1 MDRQNRPRPRTK
13 FSPNSSGTMYL
24 MLDTLT
30 LLIKP
35 LIDFLSASHAIRWY
49 SLLVLSVICACSARS
64 RAGGMY
70 VPPDRMFKSFSYSA
84 LAAAC
89 FSSAVIGLRAASC
102 FSCSR
107 TRSASWRSR
116 SIARRSSIRGT
127 SSSSRCESPGGERR
141 RLGEGDREGGE
152 RFRAPAVG
160 EIAPGG
166 GVGTRTA
173 DCRTT
178 GSDMMKF
185 QRHRKAR

>member
-1 MDRQNRPRPRTK
+1 
-13 FSPNSSGTMYL
+13 
-24 MLDTLT
+24 
-30 LLIKP
+30 
-35 LIDFLSASHAIRWY
+35 
-49 SLLVLSVICACSARS
+49 
-64 RAGGMY
+64 
-70 VPPDRMFKSFSYSA
+70 MFNSFSYSA

-89 FSSAVIGLRAASC
+89 FSSSVMGLRVASC

-116 SIARRSSIRGT
+116 SIARRSSMRGT
-127 SSSSRCESPGGERR
+127 SASSRCESPGGERR

-160 EIAPGG
+160 EKVPGG

-178 GSDMMKF
+178 GSDMARS
-185 QRHRKAR
+185 QSHRKRQMRGRGVGKKHRMRGGEVLQLAGVAKESSGRGHVSKDEPPGIVFCQQNNLSSWG